1 VRAVRPAVAVAL
13 LLVSV
18 PAVAGA
24 SSHGCTV
31 LTDAAGDVRADAA
44 PGTDRL
50 PDGHVD
56 LTAVRM
62 VSTGSQLAVEFH
74 VTDLAPYRTGRWVLT
89 FRSGPRQLFVQ
100 GERGP
105 ADVNAGTAVGSGSRA
120 GVVGSRGQAASGV
133 FDEAANV
140 VRVTAPATAFGASGL
155 RGATLSDF
163 RAQAREVV
171 ANVGAVGLE
180 QEVTVSDTA
189 AGTGVRRLAACR

>member
-1 VRAVRPAVAVAL
+1 VAVAL
-13 LLVSV
+13 LLLSV

-24 SSHGCTV
+24 STHGCTV

-62 VSTGSQLAVEFH
+62 VSTGNRLEVDFH

-89 FRSGPRQLFVQ
+89 FRVGARQLFVQ

-120 GVVGSRGQAASGV
+120 GVVGSRGQAASSV
-133 FDEAANV
+133 FDEAENV
-140 VRVTAPATAFGASGL
+140 VRVTAPATAFGTRGL
-155 RGATLSDF
+155 RGATLTDF
-163 RAQAREVV
+163 RAQASEVV
-171 ANVGAVGLE
+171 ASAGAAGVE
-180 QEVTVSDTA
+180 QEVTVSDTG
-189 AGTGVRRLAACR
+189 AGTGVRRIAACG